1 MYLIGEGTRSVA
13 TGNGR
18 RLGVGG
24 ELEDGAL
31 ALGTRRDDE
40 NIGRVLNG
48 DDSTRGQQQLLV
60 RAPQVDDV
68 HTWQNNLSQ
77 VKYNLS
83 CKTKSNQVMSKAHRW
98 LISTCLLGNIVSPY
112 LHKLIQEKHAARL
125 MGHIG
130 NTNPHWDI

>member
-68 HTWQNNLSQ
+68 HT
-77 VKYNLS
+77 
-83 CKTKSNQVMSKAHRW
+83 
-98 LISTCLLGNIVSPY
+98 
-112 LHKLIQEKHAARL
+112 
-125 MGHIG
+125 
-130 NTNPHWDI
+130 